1 MFTFNPDLARDD
13 EMEDGDEAFDT
24 ANLPT
29 EEEEADVVT
38 KLSHCFFES
47 CKILIF
53 WFPSTVP

>member
-38 KLSHCFFES
+38 ELSHWF
-47 CKILIF
+47 LNLAIF
-53 WFPSTVP
+53 

>member
-29 EEEEADVVT
+29 EEEESEVVIT
-38 KLSHCFFES
+38 ELSHLSFES
-47 CKILIF
+47 
-53 WFPSTVP
+53 